1 MTEDYT
7 IPEKDFKNISKW
19 AENVYNMAV
28 VLDYFCSNQLEIE
41 ELYNI
46 TPIIKNLKSDADL
59 LNAFFIDNEKGN
71 ANTIE

>member
-7 IPEKDFKNISKW
+7 ITEKDFKNISKW

-46 TPIIKNLKSDADL
+46 TPIVKHLRQDADS
-59 LNAFFIDNEKGN
+59 LNAFFID
-71 ANTIE
+71 IENKN

>member
-1 MTEDYT
+1 MSEDRT
-7 IPEKDFKNISKW
+7 ITEKDFKNVSKW

-46 TPIIKNLKSDADL
+46 TPIIKHLKSDADL

-71 ANTIE
+71 ANTIR

>member
-19 AENVYNMAV
+19 AGNVYNMAV

-46 TPIIKNLKSDADL
+46 TPIIKHLKSDADL
-59 LNAFFIDNEKGN
+59 LNAFFID
-71 ANTIE
+71 IENKN